1 MVLKYFNL
9 HFIFPD
15 TRELSSTDDLSSR
28 PHSPSVSSSDESYS
42 KTTEGEGDSPLPGA
56 SAASKPTNPL
66 QWLYPGERLPVDATA
81 IGGPKLSPIDL
92 KYLQDFEI
100 NSSTTDCHTMSTL
113 PHLKGESCKSFE
125 YHDRALPP
133 PSAAPAL
140 MAAKSPFEREI
151 QRLLAA
157 SRGGGAAKEP
167 VTREPN
173 HLEITASNI
182 VNGSGSRFHGAASG
196 GRGNAKLK
204 YELESVEKP
213 RNHHLLEKHHPV
225 GLEAIKEITRNKH
238 ASESS
243 HLQTSDTESC
253 EILNDAAQ
261 HPHLKKKLS
270 SHTNNT
276 DDDVVDLAKS
286 ENGID
291 DLEEMN
297 YITDELKYGAGH
309 QSIDSNPM
317 ESQSEWSDDEC
328 REEATGGAESTGYIT
343 DEPGLENVS
352 LLNEAGL
359 TDAEGA
365 LSDVNSIYNVPD
377 VDDTSL
383 SSRASSR
390 LLSLDSLS
398 GLYDCELDSK
408 HELAIVTASNKI
420 TTKFGPQN

>member
-1 MVLKYFNL
+1 M
-9 HFIFPD
+9 
-15 TRELSSTDDLSSR
+15 
-28 PHSPSVSSSDESYS
+28 
-42 KTTEGEGDSPLPGA
+42 LPM
-56 SAASKPTNPL
+56 
-66 QWLYPGERLPVDATA
+66 DATA
-81 IGGPKLSPIDL
+81 SSGGPKLSPIDL

-113 PHLKGESCKSFE
+113 NQHNKGESCKSFE
-125 YHDRALPP
+125 YHGAVGYTPAQQQPP
-133 PSAAPAL
+133 VVPT
-140 MAAKSPFEREI
+140 KSPFEREI
-151 QRLLAA
+151 QRLLAS
-157 SRGGGAAKEP
+157 SRGGGAAAAVVVPK
-167 VTREPN
+167 REPN
-173 HLEITASNI
+173 HLEITANNI
-182 VNGSGSRFHGAASG
+182 VKGGPISNKYNNHQQGG
-196 GRGNAKLK
+196 GRNNSKLK
-204 YELESVEKP
+204 YELESIEKP
-213 RNHHLLEKHHPV
+213 KMSSNHMMMMEKHPV
-225 GLEAIKEITRNKH
+225 GLEAIKEITRNKN

-243 HLQTSDTESC
+243 HMYVFAFLLSEDFFLIVFFFRQTSDTESC
-253 EILNDAAQ
+253 EILNDLQ
-261 HPHLKKKLS
+261 NLHPSHHLLQQHLKITKKLS
-270 SHTNNT
+270 SHTNT
-276 DDDVVDLAKS
+276 DDDAIDLAKS
-286 ENGID
+286 ENGLE
-291 DLEEMN
+291 DLEDMN

-309 QSIDSNPM
+309 QSIDSNPL

-408 HELAIVTASNKI
+408 HEMAIVNASNKI
-420 TTKFGPQN
+420 TSKFGPQG